1 MNMLILGANSEIAL
15 ACAHLFAQ
23 KEGANLYLASRNE
36 AILEKKARDIE
47 LRHQVRA
54 TPLAFDA
61 LDYGSHEAFY
71 KRLDPKPDVVLLA
84 FGTLPDQKAA
94 EHSFE
99 LAKLALDSNF
109 TGAMSILEIVAADF
123 EARGRG
129 CIIGISSPAGLRGRK
144 SNYFYGAAKAALL
157 TYLSGL
163 RHRLYPASVRV
174 LTVFPGFTRTKMTE
188 GMDLPAKLTADP
200 AEVAADIYT
209 AFRKG
214 KDEVYSKWVWRWI
227 MYIIRCVPNFLFKKT
242 NL

>member
-36 AILEKKARDIE
+36 KTLEKKARDIE
-47 LRHQVRA
+47 LRYQVRA
-54 TPLAFDA
+54 TPLVFDA
-61 LDYGSHEAFY
+61 LDYASHAAFY
-71 KRLDPKPDVVLLA
+71 QQLDPKPDVVLLA

-94 EHSFE
+94 ERSFE
-99 LAKLALDSNF
+99 QAKLALDSNF

-123 EARGRG
+123 ETRGRG
-129 CIIGISSPAGLRGRK
+129 CIIGLSSPAGLRGRK
-144 SNYFYGAAKAALL
+144 SNYLYGAAKAALF

-163 RHRLYPASVRV
+163 RHRLYPANARV

-188 GMDLPAKLTADP
+188 GMDLPARLTADP
-200 AEVAADIYT
+200 AEVAADIY
-209 AFRKG
+209 AAYRKG
-214 KDEVYSKWVWRWI
+214 KDVVYSKWIWRWI
-227 MYIIRCVPNFLFKKT
+227 MCVIRSIPEFLFKKT